1 MSGGGVDS
9 EHRPCNAKSGS
20 VGVDNEP
27 EGMLT
32 RSRKKERLSFSF
44 VKQLRCPHGPLLA
57 EAEQPAARHTRKY
70 RQAVVG
76 ANRRL
81 ERRLRGARQEAI
93 AAKRLQRAELLQA
106 GEDRAGGRVGERVRA
121 PLAAQLLR

>member
-1 MSGGGVDS
+1 ML
-9 EHRPCNAKSGS
+9 RGS
-20 VGVDNEP
+20 
-27 EGMLT
+27 T
-32 RSRKKERLSFSF
+32 REKKETVFTF
-44 VKQLRCPHGPLLA
+44 AKQLRCPDGPLLA
-57 EAEQPAARHTRKY
+57 EAEQPAARHARKY

-76 ANRRL
+76 ANRRS

-106 GEDRAGGRVGERVRA
+106 GEDSAGRRVGERVRA

>member
-1 MSGGGVDS
+1 ML
-9 EHRPCNAKSGS
+9 PTALLTCI
-20 VGVDNEP
+20 
-27 EGMLT
+27 MLT
-32 RSRKKERLSFSF
+32 CTNPKKKRLSSL
-44 VKQLRCPHGPLLA
+44 KQLRCPHGPLLA

-76 ANRRL
+76 ANRRS
-81 ERRLRGARQEAI
+81 ERRLRGARQEAV

-106 GEDRAGGRVGERVRA
+106 GEDSAGRRVGERVRA

>member
-1 MSGGGVDS
+1 MDQ
-9 EHRPCNAKSGS
+9 
-20 VGVDNEP
+20 P
-27 EGMLT
+27 E
-32 RSRKKERLSFSF
+32 KKETVFTF

-57 EAEQPAARHTRKY
+57 EAEQPAARHARKY

-76 ANRRL
+76 ANRRS
-81 ERRLRGARQEAI
+81 ERRLRGARQEAV

-106 GEDRAGGRVGERVRA
+106 VEDRAGRRVGERVRA